1 MVLQDVEVEEMKT
14 KGVEEDPGVAV
25 FRVRYPGGA
34 EGGLRGC
41 FSHAGKQVTL
51 TLPL

>member
-1 MVLQDVEVEEMKT
+1 MVLQDVEVEELKT
-14 KGVEEDPGVAV
+14 KGVGRDPGRAM
-25 FRVRYPGGA
+25 FSIRHPGGA
-34 EGGLRGC
+34 EGGLQGC

>member
-1 MVLQDVEVEEMKT
+1 MVLQDIEVEELKT
-14 KGVEEDPGVAV
+14 KVFGGTQGELSSGLGTQEEKED
-25 FRVRYPGGA
+25 YQS
-34 EGGLRGC
+34 C